1 MIQMMGPRLLSIHL
15 NSTNMEMFFL
25 GLLIGTGMGML
36 LALMLSILIRDRD
49 E

>member
-1 MIQMMGPRLLSIHL
+1 
-15 NSTNMEMFFL
+15 MEMFFL

-36 LALMLSILIRDRD
+36 LALMLSILIRDRG